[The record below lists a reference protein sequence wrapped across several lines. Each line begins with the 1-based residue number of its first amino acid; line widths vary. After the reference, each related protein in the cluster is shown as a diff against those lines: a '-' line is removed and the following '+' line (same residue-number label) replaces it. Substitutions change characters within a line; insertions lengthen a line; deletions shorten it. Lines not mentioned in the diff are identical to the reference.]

1 MDRVYGD
8 ILRARGV
15 TGFRKSIQPNTSA
28 VNEDEEKS
36 GKGKKQNDEKN
47 TFSRRVKSPIV
58 QPVAVVSRSHMSHI
72 VPPSPIKVARAQPDW
87 SSSPPETKKR
97 SKSFATAG
105 AAMVDIPAYEKSP
118 SQGAL
123 LRKHSG
129 LSLVLQNDAQQVL
142 PPMSPLSLRPAVVSL
157 DDVASLDLRD
167 KSGLKAC

>member
-28 VNEDEEKS
+28 ENEDEEKS

-47 TFSRRVKSPIV
+47 MFSRRVKSPIV
-58 QPVAVVSRSHMSHI
+58 QPVTVVSRSHMSHT

-105 AAMVDIPAYEKSP
+105 ESP

-157 DDVASLDLRD
+157 DNVASLDLRD